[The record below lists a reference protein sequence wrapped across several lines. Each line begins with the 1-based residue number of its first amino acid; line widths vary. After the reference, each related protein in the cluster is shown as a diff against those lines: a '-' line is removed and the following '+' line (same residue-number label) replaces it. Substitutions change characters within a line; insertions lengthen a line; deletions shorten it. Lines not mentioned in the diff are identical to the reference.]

1 MTTAVKDMLHSFELL
16 SDEDKRE
23 LFSEIIKK
31 TAQFDFPS
39 LSDND
44 LISCA
49 ENTFLELDRKE
60 LIND

>member
-31 TAQFDFPS
+31 TAQFDFPP

-44 LISCA
+44 LILCA
-49 ENTFLELDRKE
+49 ENTFLELDHRE
-60 LIND
+60 LING